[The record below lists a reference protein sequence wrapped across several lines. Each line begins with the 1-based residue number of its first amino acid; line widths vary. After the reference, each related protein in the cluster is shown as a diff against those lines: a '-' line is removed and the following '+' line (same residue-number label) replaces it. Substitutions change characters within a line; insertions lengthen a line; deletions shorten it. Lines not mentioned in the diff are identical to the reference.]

1 MHINPIMTVHINIEL
16 MIRAFFRFSSPGK
29 PRNLY
34 IATGMVVNSGFT
46 SSREAPNS
54 PIDIAKAKGDPTIRE
69 GVIKGRSIL

>member
-54 PIDIAKAKGDPTIRE
+54 PIDIAKAKVEPTIRE
-69 GVIKGRSIL
+69 GVIKGKSIL